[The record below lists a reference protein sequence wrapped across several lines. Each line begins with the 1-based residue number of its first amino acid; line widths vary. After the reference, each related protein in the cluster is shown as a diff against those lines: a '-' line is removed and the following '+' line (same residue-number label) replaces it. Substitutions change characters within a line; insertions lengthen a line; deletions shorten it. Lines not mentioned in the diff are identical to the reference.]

1 MSHLIPPLVS
11 NSPPPIVTDGP
22 DDLDDDF
29 GDSAIP
35 GDINYDG
42 NIPMEYHKRV

>member
-11 NSPPPIVTDGP
+11 NSPPPMVAGGP

-29 GDSAIP
+29 GDFAVP
-35 GDINYDG
+35 GDVSFDG
-42 NIPMEYHKRV
+42 NVELSLTS